1 MHYQTQF
8 KERERERERTLKDYY
23 FSQAVVAFA
32 LGRKRQADFCEFK
45 RAGSKTVRATQKNPV
60 LKSQGKKED

>member
-1 MHYQTQF
+1 M
-8 KERERERERTLKDYY
+8 
-23 FSQAVVAFA
+23 AFA

-60 LKSQGKKED
+60 LKSQGKKKTNLILLYVLMRHMYAEAQRGEERCGTL